1 MHRMT
6 RTGLAVFDMAG
17 TTIAVTD
24 AVPAAFAD
32 AFTAAGMVVDNEAIS
47 RVRGRSKRQA
57 VRDLIRETCD
67 AEPEDGQVEQVLT
80 SFRAQLRTRYAD
92 GAVPIPGAVQTM
104 RWFRSRE
111 VPVVLATG
119 FDRDLAE
126 FLVARLGWDG
136 DLVTAIVAD
145 DDVRQGRP
153 EPDLI
158 LRAMEW
164 TATRDPSVVLVA
176 GDTTAD
182 LIAASKAGVGT
193 SIGVL
198 SGAHPRAQLIQHPHT
213 VLLDSVAD
221 IPEWLLSAP
230 GVPADR
236 NGAPGRGYHGRGTTD
251 PAADHDT

>member
-1 MHRMT
+1 MQRMT
-6 RTGLAVFDMAG
+6 RTRLAVLDMAG

-24 AVPAAFAD
+24 AVPAAFTD
-32 AFTAAGMVVDNEAIS
+32 AFTAAGMDLDNEAIS

-57 VRDLIRETCD
+57 VRDLIRETRN
-67 AEPEDGQVEQVLT
+67 AEPDDVQVEEVLA
-80 SFRAQLRTRYAD
+80 SFRAHLRARYAD
-92 GAVPIPGAVQTM
+92 GAVPIPGAIPTM
-104 RWFRSRE
+104 RWFRSRN

-126 FLVARLGWDG
+126 FLVARLGWGG

-193 SIGVL
+193 IIGVL
-198 SGAHPRAQLIQHPHT
+198 SGAHPRARLVDHPHT

-230 GVPADR
+230 GVLAER
-236 NGAPGRGYHGRGTTD
+236 NRPPGPGLR
-251 PAADHDT
+251 